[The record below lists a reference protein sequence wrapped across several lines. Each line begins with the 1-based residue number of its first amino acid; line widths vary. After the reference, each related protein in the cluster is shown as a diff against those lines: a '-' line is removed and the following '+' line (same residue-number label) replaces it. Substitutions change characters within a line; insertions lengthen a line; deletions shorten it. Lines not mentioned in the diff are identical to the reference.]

1 MNAGLYIHIPFC
13 RTKCPY
19 CDFYSITSL
28 SIIPKW
34 LETLRKEILVYKGLF
49 PIFDSLYLGGGTPTV
64 LSQGQWSEL
73 METLF
78 THFAFSP
85 LTEVTVEANPDDVT
99 EGLMGHLR
107 GLGVNRISLGIQSFD
122 ELELHDLKRRHT
134 SQRATK
140 AIRCIRHLG
149 FNNLGLDLMYG
160 LPGQTQ
166 TQWLKTLKKAIDFEP
181 EHLSCYQLTIEEETP
196 FGKMRDKGDIHPLD
210 EEAQRALFIL
220 TSSFLE
226 QEGYLHYEISNFAKG
241 KEFTSRHN
249 MKYWKHLP
257 YLGLGPS
264 AHSFRGNRRWW
275 NLKSVEGYCE
285 ALARGSV
292 PLAGEETLSKEQQD
306 LESLMLGLR
315 TVEGIELDRLGDRS
329 PSEKVL
335 RDLKGMGLV
344 RVEEGRVMPT
354 REGFLVADSLPLLF
368 SP

>member
-1 MNAGLYIHIPFC
+1 MHAGLYIHIPFC
-13 RTKCPY
+13 RKKCPY
-19 CDFYSITSL
+19 CDFYSIPSL
-28 SIIPKW
+28 SLVPQW
-34 LETLRKEILVYKGLF
+34 LEAVCREILAYKGLF
-49 PIFDSLYLGGGTPTV
+49 PSFDSLFLGGGTPTV
-64 LSQGQWSEL
+64 LSREHWSAL
-73 METLF
+73 MDALF
-78 THFAFSP
+78 THFQFDP
-85 LTEVTVEANPDDVT
+85 LTEITVEANPDDVT

-107 GLGVNRISLGIQSFD
+107 GLGVNRVSLGIQSFD
-122 ELELHDLKRRHT
+122 DQELHALRRRHT
-134 SQRATK
+134 SHRAME

-149 FNNLGLDLMYG
+149 FSNLGLDLMYG

-166 TQWLKTLKKAIDFEP
+166 AQWLKTLKQALDFAP

-241 KEFTSRHN
+241 REFTCRHN
-249 MKYWKHLP
+249 MKYWQHLP

-264 AHSFRGNRRWW
+264 AHSFQGNRRWW
-275 NLKSVEGYCE
+275 NLKSVEGYCDV
-285 ALARGSV
+285 LAGGRM
-292 PLAGEETLSKEQQD
+292 PKAGEETLSKEQQD

-315 TVEGIELDRLGDRS
+315 TMDGVALDRLGDRS
-329 PSEKVL
+329 QSEKVL
-335 RDLKGMGLV
+335 RDLEGTGLV

>member
-1 MNAGLYIHIPFC
+1 MSAGLYIHIPFC

-19 CDFYSITSL
+19 CDFYSIPSL
-28 SIIPKW
+28 SLIPKW
-34 LETLRKEILVYKGLF
+34 LEAVHKEILVYKGLF
-49 PIFDSLYLGGGTPTV
+49 PMFDSLFLGGGTPTV
-64 LSQGQWSEL
+64 LSQSQWSEL
-73 METLF
+73 METIF
-78 THFAFSP
+78 THFSFSP

-99 EGLMGHLR
+99 EGLLEHLR
-107 GLGVNRISLGIQSFD
+107 DLGVNRISLGIQSFD
-122 ELELHDLKRRHT
+122 DQELYNLRRRHT
-134 SQRATK
+134 SHRAME

-149 FNNLGLDLMYG
+149 FSNVGLDLMCG

-166 TQWLKTLKKAIDFEP
+166 ARWLKTLKQALDFMP
-181 EHLSCYQLTIEEETP
+181 EHLSCYQLTIEEKTP
-196 FGKMRDKGDIHPLD
+196 FGKMRDRGDIHPLD
-210 EEAQRALFIL
+210 EEAQRGLFIL
-220 TSSFLE
+220 TSRILE

-241 KEFTSRHN
+241 GEFTCRHN
-249 MKYWKHLP
+249 MTYWQRLP

-275 NLKSVEGYCE
+275 NLKSVKGYCE
-285 ALARGSV
+285 ALAGGRMPV
-292 PLAGEETLSKEQQD
+292 AGEETLSKEQQD

-315 TVEGIELDRLGDRS
+315 TMGGVELDRLGDRS
-329 PSEKVL
+329 QSENVL

>member
-19 CDFYSITSL
+19 CDFYSIPSVSL
-28 SIIPKW
+28 VPKW
-34 LETLRKEILVYKGLF
+34 LEAVQKEIFIYKGLF

-64 LSQGQWSEL
+64 LTQYQWSGLIEI
-73 METLF
+73 LF

-99 EGLMGHLR
+99 EGLMGHLL
-107 GLGVNRISLGIQSFD
+107 GLGVNRISLGVQSFD
-122 ELELHDLKRRHT
+122 DQELHDLGRRHT
-134 SQRATK
+134 SYSAME

-149 FNNLGLDLMYG
+149 FSNLGLDLMYG

-166 TQWLKTLKKAIDFEP
+166 AQWLKTLKKAIDFSP

-196 FGKMRDKGDIHPLD
+196 FGKMLNKGDIHLPD

-226 QEGYLHYEISNFAKG
+226 QEGYLQYEISNFAKG
-241 KEFTSRHN
+241 REFICHHN
-249 MKYWKHLP
+249 MKYWQHVP

-264 AHSFRGNRRWW
+264 AHSFQGNWRWW
-275 NLKSVEGYCE
+275 NLKSVTGYCE
-285 ALARGSV
+285 VLVGGRKPV
-292 PLAGEETLSKEQQD
+292 AGEEILTREQHD

-315 TVEGIELDRLGDRS
+315 TMEGIELDRLGHRS
-329 PSEKVL
+329 QSDKVL
-335 RDLKGMGLV
+335 RDLEGAGLV

-354 REGFLVADSLPLLF
+354 RDGFLVADSLPLLF
-368 SP
+368 TP